1 MKNTLPLVMCFFY
14 TIFSS
19 NIRRF
24 SQSIEGYIQE
34 KVDIYC
40 KEKIVER
47 RIGLMKIH
55 IVQRNDTFD
64 SIAEKYNVSVQDLI
78 GMNTHINHLTPLVP
92 GLKVKVP
99 SPVRKDEPSVAQ
111 NIQKYYPN
119 IDQETINLQT
129 ASTAES
135 VGVKTTPVQKVE
147 VTESHML
154 SEQPQIT
161 TKVAQKPVENMTAF
175 VTEEPVKKSTNAYE
189 EVTTIPLKQV
199 QTQAE
204 EIKAPNDGVK
214 VTSTQ
219 KTMEEYLVNM
229 NKSYYQ
235 GPSTY
240 TTTNY
245 QVPNV
250 PQMTFSYTPTPY
262 PSLPT
267 PYTIPYPPVCGMP
280 RGPEDERFI
289 IGGFGYPFY
298 GGFGWGGYPFFG
310 GYGWGYPFY
319 GGYGWGRPNYGW
331 GYGHRG
337 PTCSGSYSYY

>member
-1 MKNTLPLVMCFFY
+1 MVN
-14 TIFSS
+14 
-19 NIRRF
+19 
-24 SQSIEGYIQE
+24 
-34 KVDIYC
+34 IYC

-99 SPVRKDEPSVAQ
+99 SPVRKDEPNVAQ

-119 IDQETINLQT
+119 LDKESINLQT
-129 ASTAES
+129 ATTTEP
-135 VGVKTTPVQKVE
+135 VVVNTTPTKKVT

-154 SEQPQIT
+154 SETPT
-161 TKVAQKPVENMTAF
+161 TTTTTTQTVTQKPVENMTSL
-175 VTEEPVKKSTNAYE
+175 VTETPFTVSTHQEMTTVPLVQTKTE
-189 EVTTIPLKQV
+189 EAVTIPLKQV
-199 QTQAE
+199 QTKTEAV
-204 EIKAPNDGVK
+204 KAPNEGVK
-214 VTSTQ
+214 IASTQ
-219 KTMEEYLVNM
+219 QTMEEYLVNM

-235 GPSTY
+235 GAPSY

-250 PQMTFSYTPTPY
+250 PQMTFPYAGVPY
-262 PSLPT
+262 PPMQS
-267 PYTIPYPPVCGMP
+267 PYSIPYPPVCGMT
-280 RGPEDERFI
+280 RGPEDERFFM
-289 IGGFGYPFY
+289 GGFGYPFY
-298 GGFGWGGYPFFG
+298 GGFGWGGYPFYG
-310 GYGWGYPFY
+310 GYGWGYPYY

-331 GYGHRG
+331 GYGHRA
-337 PTCSGSYSYY
+337 PSCGSSYPYY